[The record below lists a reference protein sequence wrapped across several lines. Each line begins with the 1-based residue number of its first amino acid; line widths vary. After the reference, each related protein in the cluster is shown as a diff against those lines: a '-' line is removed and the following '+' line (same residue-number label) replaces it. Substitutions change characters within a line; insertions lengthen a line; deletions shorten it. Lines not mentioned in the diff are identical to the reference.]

1 MFQEIDEVGFDS
13 SLREEAKG
21 LAGIGAFLDSEDLY
35 FQTLTP
41 MVSKSVKLQP
51 AKATNGA

>member
-1 MFQEIDEVGFDS
+1 VGFDS

-41 MVSKSVKLQP
+41 MVSKSMKLQP